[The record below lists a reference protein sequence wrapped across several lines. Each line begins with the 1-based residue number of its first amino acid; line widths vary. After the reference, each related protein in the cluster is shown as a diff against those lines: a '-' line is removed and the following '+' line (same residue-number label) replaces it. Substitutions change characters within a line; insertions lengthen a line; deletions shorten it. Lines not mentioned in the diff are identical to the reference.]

1 MYKLMSGEKLIGVFQ
16 KVVFV
21 RKIVET
27 NTSIECPKGEAD
39 AIVAGGVTYAI
50 TNSDDYKDCEQVAVF
65 ELDSEVE
72 RTAELDYMRLM
83 ANMI

>member
-1 MYKLMSGEKLIGVFQ
+1 MYKLMSGDKLVGVFQ

-21 RKIVET
+21 RKVTET
-27 NTSIECPKGEAD
+27 NTNIECPKGEAE

-50 TNSDDYKDCEQVAVF
+50 TNSDNYKDCEQVAVF

-72 RTAELDYMRLM
+72 RTAELDYMRVM
-83 ANMI
+83 ANLV

>member
-1 MYKLMSGEKLIGVFQ
+1 MYKLMSGDKLVGTFQ

-21 RKIVET
+21 RKVAAT
-27 NTSIECPKGEAD
+27 NTNVECPKGEAD

-50 TNSDDYKDCEQVAVF
+50 TNSADYQDCEQVAVF

-72 RTAELDYMRLM
+72 RTAELDYMRVMENLV
-83 ANMI
+83 